1 MTTNPELKIKYRK
14 IPSTKFLYEVSK
26 DGKIRNVKS
35 KKHLKPKIINGYASV
50 GIHCK
55 EVVKNARVN
64 RLVAEV
70 WVKNIKHPE
79 IPLSDLYVHHK
90 NFNKLD
96 NRAENLE
103 WVTHSENIAYD
114 WENGRREHAREVARQ
129 STIKMHER
137 GAFPVT
143 EAMRKAC
150 RQNSLDYKERLKET
164 NEYYQRNENT
174 LICLNGEEM
183 HFKTIV
189 QSAKYVSEKLNKKFK
204 TVYVYLL
211 KRKYAYGYK
220 IILDKS
226 RTTIP

>member
-1 MTTNPELKIKYRK
+1 MNANPELKIKYRK

-26 DGKIRNVKS
+26 DGKVRNVKS
-35 KKHLKPKIINGYASV
+35 KKHLKPQITNGYAHI

-55 EVVKNARVN
+55 EITKRVRLN
-64 RLVAEV
+64 RIVAEV
-70 WVKNIKHPE
+70 WVKNTKHPE
-79 IPLSDLYVHHK
+79 IPLSELFVHHK

-103 WVTHSENIAYD
+103 WVTQSENLAYD
-114 WENGRREHAREVARQ
+114 WDCGRREHIREIARQ
-129 STIKMHER
+129 STIKMHQQ

-143 EAMRKAC
+143 EAMRSAC
-150 RQNSLDYKERLKET
+150 RENSLEYKQKLRET
-164 NEYYQRNENT
+164 NDYYQRNENT
-174 LICLNGEEM
+174 LICPNGEEL

-189 QSAKYVSEKLNKKFK
+189 QTAKYVSEKENKKYK